1 VTRFPALDFFCER
14 KTGADDRR
22 ILQSVLFRE
31 IVMALLRIGD
41 TISRAAVAAGAVV
54 SVMSWTSAAVAAQGP
69 GSRMG
74 AASHFTQMAM
84 AVLVYGALA
93 IIVGIGLIGAAR
105 RR

>member
-1 VTRFPALDFFCER
+1 
-14 KTGADDRR
+14 
-22 ILQSVLFRE
+22 
-31 IVMALLRIGD
+31 MASLRIRD
-41 TISRAAVAAGAVV
+41 TISRTAVAAGAVV
-54 SVMSWTSAAVAAQGP
+54 AIMSWTSAAVAAQGP